1 MTLHGI
7 AFPIPTWITFDTM
20 NRKIIAN
27 QTVHNDI
34 GLFTLTVDATIPLTD
49 KVISA
54 YMKRTFS
61 FTLDMIDDCVD
72 TVFVDLPITNMVT
85 KVS

>member
-1 MTLHGI
+1 MTLSGI

>member
-1 MTLHGI
+1 MTLVGV
-7 AFPIPTWITFDTM
+7 AFTLPTWITLDTI
-20 NRKIIAN
+20 NKKIIVN
-27 QTVHNDI
+27 QTSHNDL

-49 KVISA
+49 KVSMA

-72 TVFVDLPITNMVT
+72 TVFVDLPITNMLT

>member
-1 MTLHGI
+1 MKLRGI

-20 NRKIIAN
+20 NRKIIVN

-49 KVISA
+49 KVSMA

-72 TVFVDLPITNMVT
+72 TVFVDLPITNMLT

>member
-1 MTLHGI
+1 MTLSGI

-20 NRKIIAN
+20 NRKIIVN

-49 KVISA
+49 KVIPA

>member
-1 MTLHGI
+1 MTLSGI

-20 NRKIIAN
+20 NRKIIVN

-49 KVISA
+49 KVIPA

-72 TVFVDLPITNMVT
+72 TVFVDMPITNMLT

>member
-49 KVISA
+49 KVIPA

>member
-1 MTLHGI
+1 MTLSGV

-20 NRKIIAN
+20 NRKIIVN

-72 TVFVDLPITNMVT
+72 TVFIDLPITNMLT

>member
-20 NRKIIAN
+20 NRKIIVN

-49 KVISA
+49 KVIPA